1 MMMIFVG
8 FLEEIIFRGFL
19 FRGIAKDNLKEAVII
34 SSVTFGIGHIVNL
47 LNGYDILKNSIQIV
61 FAVAV
66 GFMLVFSLYKC

>member
-34 SSVTFGIGHIVNL
+34 SNESDSNIRE
-47 LNGYDILKNSIQIV
+47 
-61 FAVAV
+61 
-66 GFMLVFSLYKC
+66 SLRGSEDNVDAAAEIIIETVL